1 MGTGSIRV
9 VIVEMTRIS
18 IHKRFVISIAMILVM
33 QCEFAVRCV
42 AEQPGSA
49 AAAGALAEDVLVI
62 ENLIVSAIDSAAVP
76 STIAGTIRDLVVRE
90 GDSVSKGQPLAQLDD
105 AEARSAYMQAAAEAK
120 IAVELAASQVA
131 SELADQDLMLAN
143 QAIDR
148 QVMSVEIAEKKAAS
162 DIRVRAAE
170 KASLVAKN
178 EMDHAAAAR
187 DRFSDSVSQSEID
200 GLTLA
205 HQRSLLE
212 AQQAELERQLDSL
225 TAQIERQSA
234 LELKTA
240 VRAAELEVSKSR
252 FDQSILRLRADSI
265 RHQVDQAKLVVM
277 KHRIAS
283 PLDGV
288 VAEVF
293 RRPGEWMQPGD
304 AIFRIVRLSRLR
316 AEGFLSSDQAMR
328 LRSAANDKSK
338 KSVVTLDWAMSKGE
352 RKSIAG
358 EVSFISPEVDA
369 INNQVRFWVEFDN
382 PDALIFPGMKVNV
395 RIVSHSDPE
404 KP

>member
-1 MGTGSIRV
+1 
-9 VIVEMTRIS
+9 
-18 IHKRFVISIAMILVM
+18 MIFMM
-33 QCEFAVRCV
+33 QCDCAVRCA
-42 AEQPGSA
+42 AEQPVV
-49 AAAGALAEDVLVI
+49 AGELPEVVLVV
-62 ENLIVSAIDSAAVP
+62 ENMIVSAIDSAAVP
-76 STIAGTIRDLVVRE
+76 SKIAGTIRDLAVRE

-105 AEARSAYMQAAAEAK
+105 SEARSAYLQATAEAK
-120 IAVELAASQVA
+120 IAVELAASQSA
-131 SELADQDLMLAN
+131 SELADQDLLLAN

-148 QVMSVEIAEKKAAS
+148 QAMLVQIADKKAAS

-178 EMDHAAAAR
+178 ELERASAAR
-187 DRFSDSVSQSEID
+187 ERFSDSVSQSEID
-200 GLTLA
+200 GLALA

-212 AQQAELERQLDSL
+212 AKQAELERQLDAL

-234 LELKTA
+234 LELQTA

-283 PLDGV
+283 PIDGV

-293 RRPGEWMQPGD
+293 RRPGEWVQPGD
-304 AIFRIVRLSRLR
+304 TIFRVVRLNRLR
-316 AEGFLSSDQAMR
+316 AEGFLSSDQAIG
-328 LRSAANDKSK
+328 LRSKGDARNDQNS
-338 KSVVTLDWAMSKGE
+338 STLNWALPTGE
-352 RKSIAG
+352 SKSIPCKI
-358 EVSFISPEVDA
+358 SFISPEVDA

-382 PDALIFPGMKVNV
+382 PDSLIFPGMKVDV
-395 RIVSHSDPE
+395 RIASVHE
-404 KP
+404 LGKP

>member
-1 MGTGSIRV
+1 MV
-9 VIVEMTRIS
+9 KMTRIS
-18 IHKRFVISIAMILVM
+18 IHKRFVFSLVMILVM
-33 QCEFAVRCV
+33 QCGSAFRSIAD
-42 AEQPGSA
+42 QPGA
-49 AAAGALAEDVLVI
+49 EGTAGTLETVGLLAEDVLVI

-90 GDSVSKGQPLAQLDD
+90 GDSVSKSQPLAQLDD

-120 IAVELAASQVA
+120 IADELATSQVA
-131 SELADQDLMLAN
+131 SELADQDLVLAN
-143 QAIDR
+143 QAVDR

-178 EMDHAAAAR
+178 EMDRATAAR
-187 DRFSDSVSQSEID
+187 ERFSDSVSQSEID

-205 HQRSLLE
+205 HGRSLLE

-234 LELKTA
+234 LELKTSA
-240 VRAAELEVSKSR
+240 KAAELEVSKSR
-252 FDQSILRLRADSI
+252 FDQSILRLRADAI
-265 RHQVDQAKLVVM
+265 RHQVDQAKSVVM

-283 PLDGV
+283 PIDGV

-293 RRPGEWMQPGD
+293 RRPGEWVQPGD
-304 AIFRIVRLSRLR
+304 AIFRIVRLNRLR
-316 AEGFLSSDQAMR
+316 AEGFLSSDQAIR
-328 LRSAANDKSK
+328 LRSAATDHSIR
-338 KSVVTLDWAMSKGE
+338 SMVTLDWGLPKGE

-382 PDALIFPGMKVNV
+382 ADAKIFPGMKVNV